1 MRVLGLDPGSRR
13 TGIGI
18 VERNG
23 NRFRCLH
30 HGCATAPARDP
41 LPARLYAIARAVGE
55 IMDAQAPDCVVV
67 EEAFYHENVRSTLVL
82 GHVRGAL
89 LLAAME
95 RGLQV
100 AEYTPREIK
109 MSVTGTGGATKDQV
123 GFMVRRILGLTGAI
137 QSDAADAL
145 AAALCHHHRARLSA
159 PAKAASAAAKR
170 LAALLEQKS
179 PRAPLAA
186 RTRARRAP
194 AGRRH
199 G

>member
-30 HGCATAPARDP
+30 HGCASAPAREP
-41 LPARLYAIARAVGE
+41 LPARLHAIARSVGE
-55 IMDAQAPDCVVV
+55 IMDAHAPDCVVV

-95 RGLQV
+95 RGLPV

-109 MSVTGTGGATKDQV
+109 MSVTGTGGATKEQV
-123 GFMVRRILGLTGAI
+123 SFMVRRILGLTGTVQA
-137 QSDAADAL
+137 DAADAL
-145 AAALCHHHRARLSA
+145 AAALCHHHRARRSA

-170 LAALLEQKS
+170 LAALLETKRS
-179 PRAPLAA
+179 RTSTAA
-186 RTRARRAP
+186 WVAARRAP
-194 AGRRH
+194 AGRRR